1 MAMGDPLNLAESSQR
16 ESIRGEVS
24 RIHESAVYSAQG
36 QFEAAKA
43 WRTIHWSLG
52 GLTAALSTLAAVL
65 TFATD
70 SQVASGILAV
80 LAAVAAAVLT
90 TSHPD
95 KLAELAVAR
104 GNDYTTLRN
113 DARRL
118 LHIQVPS
125 DPIATLREALD
136 GLAARASDLD
146 HISDPIPRF
155 AYKKAKRNVEQDGG
169 QRFRADAA

>member
-1 MAMGDPLNLAESSQR
+1 MKVPDSADSSQR
-16 ESIRGEVS
+16 DSIRDEVS

-36 QFEAAKA
+36 QFEAAKV

-65 TFATD
+65 TFATE

-80 LAAVAAAVLT
+80 LSAVAAAVLT
-90 TSHPD
+90 TSRPD
-95 KLAELAVAR
+95 KLAELAIAR

-118 LHIQVPS
+118 LHIQVAS
-125 DPIATLREALD
+125 EPITTLREALE
-136 GLAARASDLD
+136 GLAGRTSDLE

-155 AYKKAKRNVEQDGG
+155 AYKKAKRNIERDGG
-169 QRFRADAA
+169 QQFRVDA